1 MSEQRTWTPEELE
14 QHLQD
19 GGPVSP
25 SDRVW
30 IEHPAKSISIWAE
43 NMSVRTYLR
52 PRTHELRRERK
63 ISFAE
68 ALRILCNE
76 TQENK

>member
-1 MSEQRTWTPEELE
+1 MKTWTPEELE
-14 QHLQD
+14 QHLQG
-19 GGPVSP
+19 GGPVSA

-30 IEHPAKSISIWAE
+30 IEHPGKSVWGE
-43 NMSVRTYLR
+43 NMSVMTYLR
-52 PRTHELRRERK
+52 PHARELRRERK

-76 TQENK
+76 AQENK

>member
-1 MSEQRTWTPEELE
+1 MSKQRTWTPEELE
-14 QHLQD
+14 QHLR
-19 GGPVSP
+19 GGGSASP

-30 IEHPAKSISIWAE
+30 IEHPGKIIPASAE
-43 NMSVRTYLR
+43 NISVMTYLR
-52 PRTHELRRERK
+52 PRARELRRERK